1 MFTGIIQD
9 IGVIQD
15 IQTHGENRRLTLAT
29 KLAGEIAIGDSV
41 AISGVCLTAESI
53 GRACENFTA
62 TAVAETLA
70 KSKLGS
76 LTSGERVNLELALR
90 PSDRLGGHFVQ
101 GHVDAIGRCENITPA
116 AGSWIL
122 TFSYPREHAA
132 LVVEKGSIA
141 IDGVSLTAYDIATER
156 FRVSIIPQTWNA
168 TTLGKL
174 RPGSIVNLEF
184 DILGKYVQRRREAK
198 EGQLSWE
205 ALERYGY

>member
-1 MFTGIIQD
+1 MFTGLVQD
-9 IGVIQD
+9 IGALQKVQRAGD
-15 IQTHGENRRLTLAT
+15 NRRLTIAT
-29 KLAGEIAIGDSV
+29 KLAGEIAVGDSV

-53 GRACENFTA
+53 SRVSHQFTA

-76 LTSGERVNLELALR
+76 LKSGDSVNLELALR

-101 GHVDAIGRCENITPA
+101 GHVDAIGRCESIAPA

-141 IDGVSLTAYDIATER
+141 IDGVSLTAYDIAAER
-156 FRVSIIPQTWNA
+156 FKVSIIPQTWTA
-168 TTLGKL
+168 TTLGQL
-174 RPGSIVNLEF
+174 RPGSSVNLEF
-184 DILGKYVQRRREAK
+184 DILGKYVERRREVK
-198 EGQLSWE
+198 NGQLSWE